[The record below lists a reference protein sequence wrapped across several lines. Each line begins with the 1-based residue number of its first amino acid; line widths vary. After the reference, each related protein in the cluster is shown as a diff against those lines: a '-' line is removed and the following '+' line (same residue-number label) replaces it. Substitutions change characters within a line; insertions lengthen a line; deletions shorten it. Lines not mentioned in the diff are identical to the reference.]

1 MYLLLQAGDWYDKV
15 TETFMSEKAAQPHH
29 SEEGTIMDLR
39 TKAPAAIQIKRKSL
53 AKRIYEFRY
62 LYLLLS
68 FTLIYFIIFKYAPM
82 YGVQLAFKKF
92 TYRRGITGS
101 EWIGWKNFQ
110 DLFRSQQFT
119 RTIGNTVVISL
130 GRLFFTFFI
139 PIIVAV
145 LLNEIRCSAFK
156 RVVQTFMYL
165 PHFLSW
171 VIISGIAYSLLSVNG
186 GFINKLL
193 LAAGGQPVNFLL
205 EPECFR
211 PILYISSVWK
221 EVGWESIIY
230 LAALAGINPELY
242 EAATVDGA
250 NRFKQMIHVTW
261 PGIRS
266 TVVIM
271 LILTVSR
278 VMSAGFDQIYNLYSS
293 PVFSVADI
301 IDTYTY
307 RELFLKSKFGQ
318 ATAAGLFQAAINI
331 VMVVITNQ
339 IAKMINDGE
348 GLY

>member
-1 MYLLLQAGDWYDKV
+1 MMHGK
-15 TETFMSEKAAQPHH
+15 TT
-29 SEEGTIMDLR
+29 
-39 TKAPAAIQIKRKSL
+39 PAAAHIRRKPL
-53 AKRIYEFRY
+53 VRRIYDFRY
-62 LYLLLS
+62 LYLMLLL
-68 FTLIYFIIFKYAPM
+68 TIAYFVIFKYIPM

-92 TYRRGITGS
+92 TYRKGILGS
-101 EWIGWKNFQ
+101 DWIGWKNFET
-110 DLFRSQQFT
+110 LFKNKQFT
-119 RTIGNTVVISL
+119 RTIGNTIAISM
-130 GRLFFTFFI
+130 GRLAFTFFV
-139 PIIVAV
+139 PIVMAV
-145 LLNEIRCSAFK
+145 LLNEIRISAFK

-186 GFINKLL
+186 GFVNKII
-193 LAAGGQPVNFLL
+193 AAMGGKPVNFLL
-205 EPECFR
+205 EPSCFR
-211 PILYISSVWK
+211 PILYVSSVWK
-221 EVGWESIIY
+221 EMGWESIIY

-250 NRFKQMIHVTW
+250 GRFRQMVHITW

-301 IDTYTY
+301 VDTFTY
-307 RELFLKSKFGQ
+307 RELFLKSKFGE
-318 ATAAGLFQAAINI
+318 ATAAGLFQAAINV
-331 VMVVITNQ
+331 VMVVLTNQ
-339 IAKMINDGE
+339 VAKIINDGE

>member
-1 MYLLLQAGDWYDKV
+1 MMHG
-15 TETFMSEKAAQPHH
+15 KA
-29 SEEGTIMDLR
+29 T
-39 TKAPAAIQIKRKSL
+39 PAAAHIRRKPL
-53 AKRIYEFRY
+53 VRRIYDFRY
-62 LYLLLS
+62 LYLMLLL
-68 FTLIYFIIFKYAPM
+68 TIAYFVIFKYIPM

-92 TYRRGITGS
+92 TYRKGILGS
-101 EWIGWKNFQ
+101 DWIGWKNFET
-110 DLFRSQQFT
+110 LFKNKQFT
-119 RTIGNTVVISL
+119 RTIGNTIAISM
-130 GRLFFTFFI
+130 GRLAFTFFV
-139 PIIVAV
+139 PIVMAV
-145 LLNEIRCSAFK
+145 LLNEIRISAFK

-186 GFINKLL
+186 GFVNKII
-193 LAAGGQPVNFLL
+193 AAMGGKPVNFLL
-205 EPECFR
+205 EPSCFR

-221 EVGWESIIY
+221 EMGWESIIY

-250 NRFKQMIHVTW
+250 SRFRQMVHITW

-301 IDTYTY
+301 VDTFTY
-307 RELFLKSKFGQ
+307 RELFLKSKFGE
-318 ATAAGLFQAAINI
+318 ATAAGLFQAAINV
-331 VMVVITNQ
+331 VMVVLTNQ
-339 IAKMINDGE
+339 VAKIINDGE

>member
-1 MYLLLQAGDWYDKV
+1 MMHG
-15 TETFMSEKAAQPHH
+15 KA
-29 SEEGTIMDLR
+29 T
-39 TKAPAAIQIKRKSL
+39 PAAAHIRRKPL
-53 AKRIYEFRY
+53 VRRIYDFRY
-62 LYLLLS
+62 LYLMLLL
-68 FTLIYFIIFKYAPM
+68 TIAYFVIFKYIPM

-92 TYRRGITGS
+92 TYRKGILGS
-101 EWIGWKNFQ
+101 DWIGWKNFEV
-110 DLFRSQQFT
+110 LFKNKQFT
-119 RTIGNTVVISL
+119 RTIGNTIAISM
-130 GRLFFTFFI
+130 GRLAFTFFV
-139 PIIVAV
+139 PIVMAV
-145 LLNEIRCSAFK
+145 LLNEIRISVFK

-186 GFINKLL
+186 GFVNKII
-193 LAAGGQPVNFLL
+193 AAMGGKPVNFLL
-205 EPECFR
+205 EPSCFR

-221 EVGWESIIY
+221 EMGWESIIY

-250 NRFKQMIHVTW
+250 GRFRQMVHITW

-301 IDTYTY
+301 VDTFTY
-307 RELFLKSKFGQ
+307 RELFLKSKFGE
-318 ATAAGLFQAAINI
+318 ATAAGLFQAAIN
-331 VMVVITNQ
+331 VVVVVLTNQ
-339 IAKMINDGE
+339 VAKIINDGE

>member
-1 MYLLLQAGDWYDKV
+1 
-15 TETFMSEKAAQPHH
+15 
-29 SEEGTIMDLR
+29 MDLR
-39 TKAPAAIQIKRKSL
+39 TKAPAAIQIKRKPL
-53 AKRIYEFRY
+53 GKRIYEFRY

-68 FTLIYFIIFKYAPM
+68 FTLIYFIVFKYAPM

-119 RTIGNTVVISL
+119 RTIGNTVAISL

-145 LLNEIRCSAFK
+145 LLNEIRCSTFK

-193 LAAGGQPVNFLL
+193 LAAGGQSVNFLL

-278 VMSAGFDQIYNLYSS
+278 IMSAGFDQIYNLYSS
-293 PVFSVADI
+293 PVFAVADI

-331 VMVVITNQ
+331 VMVVVTNQ
-339 IAKMINDGE
+339 IAKIINDGE

>member
-1 MYLLLQAGDWYDKV
+1 
-15 TETFMSEKAAQPHH
+15 
-29 SEEGTIMDLR
+29 MDLR

-110 DLFRSQQFT
+110 DLFGSQQFT
-119 RTIGNTVVISL
+119 RTIGNTVAISL

-139 PIIVAV
+139 PIIFAV

-331 VMVVITNQ
+331 VMVVVTNQ

>member
-1 MYLLLQAGDWYDKV
+1 MMHR
-15 TETFMSEKAAQPHH
+15 E
-29 SEEGTIMDLR
+29 
-39 TKAPAAIQIKRKSL
+39 KAPAAAHIRRRSL
-53 AKRIYEFRY
+53 GKRIYEFRY
-62 LYLLLS
+62 LYLMLL
-68 FTLIYFIIFKYAPM
+68 FTIAFFVIFKYIPM

-92 TYRRGITGS
+92 TYRKGILGS
-101 EWIGWKNFQ
+101 DWIGWKNFET
-110 DLFRSQQFT
+110 LFRNKQFT
-119 RTIGNTVVISL
+119 RTIGNTLAISM
-130 GRLFFTFFI
+130 GRLAFTFFV
-139 PIIVAV
+139 PIVMAV
-145 LLNEIRCSAFK
+145 LLNEIRVSAFK

-186 GFINKLL
+186 GFINKII
-193 LAAGGQPVNFLL
+193 AAMGGKPVNFLL
-205 EPECFR
+205 EPSCFR
-211 PILYISSVWK
+211 PILYVSSVWK
-221 EVGWESIIY
+221 EMGWESIIY

-250 NRFKQMIHVTW
+250 GRFRQMIHITW

-301 IDTYTY
+301 VDTFTY
-307 RELFLKSKFGQ
+307 RELFLKSKFGE
-318 ATAAGLFQAAINI
+318 ATAAGLFQAAIN
-331 VMVVITNQ
+331 VVVVVLTNQ
-339 IAKMINDGE
+339 VAKIINDGE

>member
-1 MYLLLQAGDWYDKV
+1 MMHR
-15 TETFMSEKAAQPHH
+15 E
-29 SEEGTIMDLR
+29 
-39 TKAPAAIQIKRKSL
+39 KAPAAAHIRRRSL
-53 AKRIYEFRY
+53 GKRIYEFRY
-62 LYLLLS
+62 LYLMLL
-68 FTLIYFIIFKYAPM
+68 FTIAFFVIFKYIPM

-92 TYRRGITGS
+92 TYRKGILGS
-101 EWIGWKNFQ
+101 DWIGWKNFET
-110 DLFRSQQFT
+110 LFRNKQFT
-119 RTIGNTVVISL
+119 RTIGNTLAISM
-130 GRLFFTFFI
+130 GRLAFTFFV
-139 PIIVAV
+139 PIVMAV
-145 LLNEIRCSAFK
+145 LLNEIRVSAFK

-186 GFINKLL
+186 GFINKII
-193 LAAGGQPVNFLL
+193 AAMGGKPVNFLL
-205 EPECFR
+205 EPSCFR

-221 EVGWESIIY
+221 EMGWESIIY

-250 NRFKQMIHVTW
+250 GRFRQMIHITW

-301 IDTYTY
+301 VDTFTY
-307 RELFLKSKFGQ
+307 RELFLKSKFGE
-318 ATAAGLFQAAINI
+318 ATAAGLFQAAIN
-331 VMVVITNQ
+331 VVVVVLTNQ
-339 IAKMINDGE
+339 VAKIINDGE

>member
-1 MYLLLQAGDWYDKV
+1 
-15 TETFMSEKAAQPHH
+15 
-29 SEEGTIMDLR
+29 MDLR
-39 TKAPAAIQIKRKSL
+39 TKAPAPIQIKRKSL

-119 RTIGNTVVISL
+119 RTIGNTVAISL

-193 LAAGGQPVNFLL
+193 LAAGGQSVNFLL

-278 VMSAGFDQIYNLYSS
+278 IMSAGFDQIYNLYSS
-293 PVFSVADI
+293 PVFAVADI

-331 VMVVITNQ
+331 VMVVVTNQ

>member
-1 MYLLLQAGDWYDKV
+1 
-15 TETFMSEKAAQPHH
+15 
-29 SEEGTIMDLR
+29 MDLR
-39 TKAPAAIQIKRKSL
+39 TKAPSALHLKRKSL
-53 AKRIYEFRY
+53 AKRIYEHRY

-68 FTLIYFIIFKYAPM
+68 FVVIYFIVFKYAPM

-110 DLFRSQQFT
+110 DLFRNQQFT
-119 RTIGNTVVISL
+119 RTIGNTIAISL
-130 GRLFFTFFI
+130 GRIFFTFFI

-171 VIISGIAYSLLSVNG
+171 VIISGIAYSLLSING
-186 GFINKLL
+186 GFINKIIM
-193 LAAGGQPVNFLL
+193 ASGGQSVNFLL

-211 PILYISSVWK
+211 PILYISSIWK

-250 NRFKQMIHVTW
+250 NRFKQMLHVTW

-278 VMSAGFDQIYNLYSS
+278 IMSAGFDQIYNLYSS
-293 PVFSVADI
+293 PVFAVADI

-318 ATAAGLFQAAINI
+318 ATAAGLFQAVINI
-331 VMVVITNQ
+331 VMVVVTNQ
-339 IAKMINDGE
+339 VAKMINDGE

>member
-1 MYLLLQAGDWYDKV
+1 
-15 TETFMSEKAAQPHH
+15 
-29 SEEGTIMDLR
+29 MDLR

-119 RTIGNTVVISL
+119 RTIGNTVAISM

-278 VMSAGFDQIYNLYSS
+278 IMSAGFDQIYNLYSS
-293 PVFSVADI
+293 PVFAVADI

-331 VMVVITNQ
+331 VMVVVTNQ

>member
-1 MYLLLQAGDWYDKV
+1 MQNTMKRRGELIRQLKRHWPLYVMMLPGLAYLFINNYLPLAG
-15 TETFMSEKAAQPHH
+15 
-29 SEEGTIMDLR
+29 L
-39 TKAPAAIQIKRKSL
+39 
-53 AKRIYEFRY
+53 
-62 LYLLLS
+62 
-68 FTLIYFIIFKYAPM
+68 
-82 YGVQLAFKKF
+82 QLAFKKF

-110 DLFRSQQFT
+110 DLFRNQQFT
-119 RTIGNTVVISL
+119 RTIGNTIAISL

-171 VIISGIAYSLLSVNG
+171 VIISGIAYSLLSING

-193 LAAGGQPVNFLL
+193 VATGGQPVNFLL

-211 PILYISSVWK
+211 PILYISSIWK

-250 NRFKQMIHVTW
+250 NRFKQMLHVTW

-278 VMSAGFDQIYNLYSS
+278 IMSAGFDQIYNLYSS
-293 PVFSVADI
+293 PVFAVADI

-318 ATAAGLFQAAINI
+318 ATAAGLFQAVINI
-331 VMVVITNQ
+331 VMVVVTNQ
-339 IAKMINDGE
+339 VAKMINDGE

>member
-1 MYLLLQAGDWYDKV
+1 
-15 TETFMSEKAAQPHH
+15 
-29 SEEGTIMDLR
+29 MDVR
-39 TKAPAAIQIKRKSL
+39 NRAPAAIQIKRKSL
-53 AKRIYEFRY
+53 GKRIYEFRY

-68 FTLIYFIIFKYAPM
+68 FTLIYFIVFKYTPM

-101 EWIGWKNFQ
+101 EWIGWQNFQ
-110 DLFRSQQFT
+110 DLFRNQQFT
-119 RTIGNTVVISL
+119 RTIANTITISL

-145 LLNEIRCSAFK
+145 LLNEVRCSAFK

-186 GFINKLL
+186 GFINKLI
-193 LAAGGQPVNFLL
+193 LASGGQSINFLL
-205 EPECFR
+205 EPKCFR

-278 VMSAGFDQIYNLYSS
+278 IMSAGFDQIYNLYSS
-293 PVFSVADI
+293 PVFAVADI
-301 IDTYTY
+301 IDTFTY

-318 ATAAGLFQAAINI
+318 ATSAGLFQAAIN
-331 VMVVITNQ
+331 VVVVVVTNQ
-339 IAKMINDGE
+339 IAKAINDGE

>member
-1 MYLLLQAGDWYDKV
+1 MERLLRQQRISAGN
-15 TETFMSEKAAQPHH
+15 
-29 SEEGTIMDLR
+29 R
-39 TKAPAAIQIKRKSL
+39 C
-53 AKRIYEFRY
+53 
-62 LYLLLS
+62 
-68 FTLIYFIIFKYAPM
+68 
-82 YGVQLAFKKF
+82 
-92 TYRRGITGS
+92 
-101 EWIGWKNFQ
+101 WKNFET
-110 DLFRSQQFT
+110 LFKNKQFT
-119 RTIGNTVVISL
+119 RTIGNTIAISM
-130 GRLFFTFFI
+130 GRLAFTFFV
-139 PIIVAV
+139 PIVMAV
-145 LLNEIRCSAFK
+145 LLNEIRISAFK

-186 GFINKLL
+186 GFVNKII
-193 LAAGGQPVNFLL
+193 AAMGGKPVNFLL
-205 EPECFR
+205 EPSCFR

-221 EVGWESIIY
+221 EMGWESIIY

-250 NRFKQMIHVTW
+250 GRFRQMVHITW

-301 IDTYTY
+301 VDTFTY
-307 RELFLKSKFGQ
+307 RELFLKSKFGE
-318 ATAAGLFQAAINI
+318 ATAAGLFQAAINV
-331 VMVVITNQ
+331 VMVVLTNQ
-339 IAKMINDGE
+339 VAKIINDGE

>member
-1 MYLLLQAGDWYDKV
+1 
-15 TETFMSEKAAQPHH
+15 
-29 SEEGTIMDLR
+29 MDLR

-119 RTIGNTVVISL
+119 RTIGNTVAISL

>member
-1 MYLLLQAGDWYDKV
+1 
-15 TETFMSEKAAQPHH
+15 
-29 SEEGTIMDLR
+29 MDLR

-119 RTIGNTVVISL
+119 RTIGNTVAISL

-139 PIIVAV
+139 PIIFAV

>member
-1 MYLLLQAGDWYDKV
+1 
-15 TETFMSEKAAQPHH
+15 
-29 SEEGTIMDLR
+29 MDLR

-119 RTIGNTVVISL
+119 RTIGNTVAISL

-278 VMSAGFDQIYNLYSS
+278 IMSAGFDQIYNLYSS
-293 PVFSVADI
+293 PVFAVADI

-331 VMVVITNQ
+331 VMVVVTNQ

>member
-1 MYLLLQAGDWYDKV
+1 MMHG
-15 TETFMSEKAAQPHH
+15 KA
-29 SEEGTIMDLR
+29 T
-39 TKAPAAIQIKRKSL
+39 PAAAHIRRKPL
-53 AKRIYEFRY
+53 VRRIYDFRY
-62 LYLLLS
+62 LYLMLLL
-68 FTLIYFIIFKYAPM
+68 TIAYFVIFKYIPM

-92 TYRRGITGS
+92 TYRKGILGS
-101 EWIGWKNFQ
+101 DWIGWKNFET
-110 DLFRSQQFT
+110 LFKNKQFT
-119 RTIGNTVVISL
+119 RTIGNTIAISM
-130 GRLFFTFFI
+130 GRLAFTFFV
-139 PIIVAV
+139 PIVMAV
-145 LLNEIRCSAFK
+145 LLNEIRISAFK

-186 GFINKLL
+186 GFVNKII
-193 LAAGGQPVNFLL
+193 AAMGGKPVNFLL
-205 EPECFR
+205 EPSCFR

-221 EVGWESIIY
+221 EMGWESIIY

-250 NRFKQMIHVTW
+250 GRFRQMVHITW

-301 IDTYTY
+301 VDTFTY
-307 RELFLKSKFGQ
+307 RELFLKSKFGE
-318 ATAAGLFQAAINI
+318 ATAAGLFQAAINV
-331 VMVVITNQ
+331 VMVVLTNQ
-339 IAKMINDGE
+339 VAKIINDGE